1 MSTPD
6 HLEALA
12 FCERSALAL
21 LSSPG
26 SVEALQRAIDAGGAP
41 ALLEL
46 LRAALMLQGI
56 RGNIEGL
63 EK

>member
-21 LSSPG
+21 LASPEA
-26 SVEALQRAIDAGGAP
+26 VEALEQALDAGGAP

-56 RGNIEGL
+56 RGQVEGL

>member
-1 MSTPD
+1 MRTSD
-6 HLEALA
+6 HLEALT

-21 LSSPG
+21 LASPG
-26 SVEALQRAIDAGGAP
+26 SVEALQKAIDAGGAP

-56 RGNIEGL
+56 RGQIEELG
-63 EK
+63 K